1 MINKVLLK
9 NMVALTLVQFSNYLA
24 PLLVLPYLSRVLGTD
39 GFGMIMMSLSLC
51 SIGFIITDYGF
62 NLSASYWIAKNA
74 QNRDKVSKYIGAVY
88 VIKCLLI
95 FLFIIGLVIYSFIS
109 NSLLA
114 SQHTLIVLILLVVL
128 FQSFQPMWFFQGI
141 EKLKNVTI
149 YMVVSKLSYLLL
161 VWLLVKKETDISF
174 VLVSLCVSNFIATV
188 ISIYSIYKEG
198 YKITKPALYLIKHVF
213 HSSSGFFLAR
223 ASVSVY
229 TSASTLIVGSYAG
242 LHQAAMYSSAEKL
255 YMAGQSLSSPVSQAL
270 YPYLA
275 RTGNSKALL
284 KIMAVLVPAFVIGC
298 VVVSFIS
305 ADFIR
310 IFYGEGFEDSIRIFN
325 IFLLSLVVTFVSINF
340 GYPAF
345 AALGKLRWANVTVFI
360 GGGLQILLLV
370 ILYCKNMIT
379 GVNVAICV
387 LVTEST
393 VLICRGILLYAFKK
407 RVRKNVS

>member
-1 MINKVLLK
+1 MINKILLK

-24 PLLVLPYLSRVLGTD
+24 PLLVLPYLTRVLGTD

-51 SIGFIITDYGF
+51 SIGFILTDYGF
-62 NLSASYWIAKNA
+62 NLSASYWIAKNS
-74 QNRDKVSKYIGAVY
+74 QNRERVSKYIGAVY
-88 VIKCLLI
+88 IIKAIIISLFIVGLI
-95 FLFIIGLVIYSFIS
+95 FYSLIS

-114 SQHTLIVLILLVVL
+114 TQPGLIILIALVVL

-149 YMVVSKLSYLLL
+149 YMVTSKLSYLLL
-161 VWLLVKKETDISF
+161 VWLLVKKENDVNF
-174 VLVSLCVSNFIATV
+174 VLVSLCISNLLATV
-188 ISIYSIYKEG
+188 ISVASIYKEG
-198 YKITKPALYLIKHVF
+198 YKVAKPAWYLIKHVF
-213 HSSSGFFLAR
+213 RSSSGFFLAR

-284 KIMAVLVPAFVIGC
+284 KIMAVLVPVFIIGC
-298 VVVSFIS
+298 LGVSLIS

-310 IFYGEGFEDSIRIFN
+310 IFYGNGFEDAARIFN
-325 IFLLSLVVTFVSINF
+325 IFLLSLIVTFVSINF

-345 AALGKLRWANVTVFI
+345 AALGKLHWANVTVFI

-370 ILYCKNMIT
+370 FLYCNEIIT
-379 GVNVAICV
+379 GINVAICV
-387 LVTEST
+387 LVTETT
-393 VLICRGILLYAFKK
+393 VLICRGILLYSFKR
-407 RVRKNVS
+407 RVGNNAS

>member
-149 YMVVSKLSYLLL
+149 YMVV
-161 VWLLVKKETDISF
+161 
-174 VLVSLCVSNFIATV
+174 
-188 ISIYSIYKEG
+188 
-198 YKITKPALYLIKHVF
+198 
-213 HSSSGFFLAR
+213 
-223 ASVSVY
+223 
-229 TSASTLIVGSYAG
+229 
-242 LHQAAMYSSAEKL
+242 
-255 YMAGQSLSSPVSQAL
+255 
-270 YPYLA
+270 
-275 RTGNSKALL
+275 
-284 KIMAVLVPAFVIGC
+284 
-298 VVVSFIS
+298 
-305 ADFIR
+305 
-310 IFYGEGFEDSIRIFN
+310 
-325 IFLLSLVVTFVSINF
+325 
-340 GYPAF
+340 
-345 AALGKLRWANVTVFI
+345 
-360 GGGLQILLLV
+360 
-370 ILYCKNMIT
+370 
-379 GVNVAICV
+379 
-387 LVTEST
+387 
-393 VLICRGILLYAFKK
+393 
-407 RVRKNVS
+407 